1 MAELSTG
8 VRTLLARMESNPDEF
23 YGEADKWRFMF
34 APNFREVMTEPEK
47 GALHEALCE
56 VRRKEFD
63 ERVMRRLL
71 QEDMEEKVQLG
82 RQTNGAYG
90 TSMAQITSGAAQS
103 LNNSFNDAYNQA
115 QHQRHLAAQGQ
126 AIFGGNMN
134 ILDSYK

>member
-8 VRTLLARMESNPDEF
+8 VRTLLARMESNPEEF

-71 QEDMEEKVQLG
+71 QDDMDEQA
-82 RQTNGAYG
+82 RDARSRYG
-90 TSMAQITSGAAQS
+90 TAMAHIKGAGSVVAES
-103 LNNSFNDAYNQA
+103 TKLLDNSFNDAYNQA
-115 QHQRHLAAQGQ
+115 QLKRHVEANNSARNNSF
-126 AIFGGNMN
+126 I
-134 ILDSYK
+134 

>member
-34 APNFREVMTEPEK
+34 SPNFREVMTEPEK

-71 QEDMEEKVQLG
+71 QDDMDEQARDAMSKYGAQLNVTSPLG
-82 RQTNGAYG
+82 VGSSSKSVLKIGNQTLSEQDLA
-90 TSMAQITSGAAQS
+90 SIKAANS
-103 LNNSFNDAYNQA
+103 SRNNSF
-115 QHQRHLAAQGQ
+115 
-126 AIFGGNMN
+126 I
-134 ILDSYK
+134 

>member
-47 GALHEALCE
+47 GALHEALAA

-63 ERVMRRLL
+63 ERVMRRVL

-82 RQTNGAYG
+82 RQIISGAYG
-90 TSMAQITSGAAQS
+90 TSMVQLKNEAAQIS
-103 LNNSFNDAYNQA
+103 NNSFNDAYNQ
-115 QHQRHLAAQGQ
+115 QHQRHVEAQTQ
-126 AIFGGNMN
+126 AEAIFTTN
-134 ILDSYK
+134 LYK

>member
-8 VRTLLARMESNPDEF
+8 VRTLLARMESNPEEF
-23 YGEADKWRFMF
+23 YGDADKWRFIF

-71 QEDMEEKVQLG
+71 QDDMDEQA
-82 RQTNGAYG
+82 RDARSRY
-90 TSMAQITSGAAQS
+90 GAAQIKGEGTRIEYNPAGQQASYNTS
-103 LNNSFNDAYNQA
+103 LISTTVSN
-115 QHQRHLAAQGQ
+115 
-126 AIFGGNMN
+126 
-134 ILDSYK
+134 SYK